1 MALKVGELFASF
13 NIDTSGVTKAMDSAE
28 KKMRSFGGGLA
39 LAGAGMTAALTVP
52 VKQAATAIYEA
63 GTSFDSQMSKV
74 FAIIGKEATGNADV
88 MEALNKKA
96 LEMGSTT
103 QFTASEAGEAM
114 EYMAMAGWKSGEMLA
129 AIEPLMNLAA
139 AAGEDLGTT
148 SDIVTDAM
156 TAFGLAADGTS
167 KVLKNGVTK
176 EVNNVA
182 HFADVLAAASS
193 NSNTNVAM
201 MGESFKYVAPI
212 AGSMGYTIEETAIAL
227 GILANSGIKSSQA
240 GTSLRRIFTSL
251 NGKIDISGKKLG
263 KVTISTTKA
272 DGSMRSLTDILA
284 DCRKAF
290 SQLSDSEK
298 TAAAKNLVGQNAMS
312 AFLTLM
318 NVTEK
323 DLGDLTNAIYGA
335 DGAAED
341 MKRTMLDN
349 AQGDVTILKSAIEG
363 LEITLW
369 DLAEDGFRKVVQ
381 DATGV
386 VDALRNMDEGTQLG
400 IIGMGGLAA
409 AAGPFTA
416 AVGGLI
422 SSLPSLTTLFTALTG
437 PTALMA
443 LSFLALGAAA
453 IDADNNIGTTFVKA
467 MEKAGKKVEE
477 FGAKVAEQE
486 PVISERMGNFL
497 DSVAKGIEE
506 GVPGIMDGIG
516 DVLTTAITAISKN
529 MGRAANVSRTLV
541 MKIAGGVRDNAPK
554 IIPAIVN
561 LMSEMAQALI
571 TNIPTVVSAT
581 SEVLTAVAKALADID
596 WAQVGTDLHDAIQ
609 TALKDLGTWFR
620 QLAMGDE
627 YKEDASWQEVGAAMI
642 KNIIAGIKTGFGA
655 LRDFVGGLLLGD
667 QYVKEDDFATF
678 GGKLIDAIFAGAEGT
693 ATGAA
698 DFVGGIM
705 TGISDMFTP
714 TAVAGEALNIVKKIV
729 DAIGDNLK
737 KLKENGAGESLGG
750 SVAKILDA
758 IFDGIASLGT
768 DTHITGFIEDIGQ
781 GLMDA
786 MGSLGAIVGD
796 FAGKL
801 LGYLFSEDGLRS
813 IYSAGSAVIQL
824 LYKGIE
830 AAVGSIGD
838 FIGNFVDRILIQ
850 LGVVD
855 PEAREKAKEA
865 GTELVATIQTG
876 MEEGFGGNN
885 LMQSLMEWTLFRG
898 GEGFSLGTESTITN
912 DLLASLND
920 AFSNAA
926 KAANGDA
933 AEFKRQLIQAF
944 IYNSDI
950 ERLLNGGELRDE
962 LFTEEEIAAL
972 LPKGEDFWS
981 NFLKAYTEGDFTT
994 LMQLMNESGMSLL
1007 GLAKPA
1013 VEDTAEALQ
1022 KAEDQAVS
1030 EFTSGMSTSAKEA
1043 VESVQKEAAGVEQ
1056 AVEAAQAGIEAAT
1069 EKKRT
1074 YSIKWVGDSNTAEAT
1089 GQDAKEIADAITEP
1103 FIITINK
1110 EGGEEIGGL
1119 FISGLITKL
1128 NDGTLVATMTTL
1140 GNDARNA
1147 IANILT
1153 SDAGYSIGSAFGSSI
1168 AAGIADALAMSG
1180 VNDLS
1185 HGLSGA
1191 AANNMSMPGMAG
1203 GGANTQAQ
1211 SIINSMPTPAQLGA
1225 AVANALNGTQVAMDG
1240 QAVGYLVAPTVSN
1253 YIANESYERV

>member
-227 GILANSGIKSSQA
+227 GVLANSGIKSSQA

-541 MKIAGGVRDNAPK
+541 MKIAGGIRDNAPK
-554 IIPAIVN
+554 VIPAVVN
-561 LMSEMAQALI
+561 LLSEMAQALI
-571 TNIPTVVSAT
+571 GNIPTVVAAT
-581 SEVLTAVAKALADID
+581 AEIVTSIMEEIGKID
-596 WAQVGTDLHDAIQ
+596 WAQIGTDLN
-609 TALKDLGTWFR
+609 TALTDAKTQLTTWFKK
-620 QLAMGDE
+620 LALGDE
-627 YKEDASWQEVGAAMI
+627 YTEGAGWDKVGEEMI
-642 KNIIAGIKTGFGA
+642 KKVVEGAKTSFGVW
-655 LRDFVGGLLLGD
+655 RDFLGGLLLGD
-667 QYVKEDDFATF
+667 QYNKEDDFATF
-678 GGKLIDAIFAGAEGT
+678 GGKLIDAIFAGAEGGIT
-693 ATGAA
+693 NRA
-698 DFVGGIM
+698 DFVSGIM
-705 TGISDMFTP
+705 TGISEMFTP
-714 TAVAGEALNIVKKIV
+714 EAVAGEALNIVKTIV
-729 DAIGDNLK
+729 KAIGDNLK
-737 KLKENGAGESLGG
+737 NLKENGAGASLGG

-898 GEGFSLGTESTITN
+898 GEGFSLGNESTITN
-912 DLLASLND
+912 DLLASLNT
-920 AFSNAA
+920 AFDNASKAA
-926 KAANGDA
+926 KGDA
-933 AEFKRQLIQAF
+933 ETFKEELIKQLI
-944 IYNSDI
+944 Y
-950 ERLLNGGELRDE
+950 GGTTDMLGLDTEDALISPEEL
-962 LFTEEEIAAL
+962 AKL
-972 LPKGEDFWS
+972 LPQGEDFWS
-981 NFLKAYTEGDFTT
+981 NFLRAYTEGDFTT
-994 LMQLMNESGMSLL
+994 LMQLMNDSGMSLL

-1013 VEDTAEALQ
+1013 VEDTAEELK

-1074 YSIKWVGDSNTAEAT
+1074 YSIKWVGDSKTAEAT

-1168 AAGIADALAMSG
+1168 AAGIADTLAMSG

-1185 HGLSGA
+1185 HGVSGA

-1211 SIINSMPTPAQLGA
+1211 SIINSMPTPEQYGA